1 MTPSAH
7 ARRHTT
13 LFVAALIVTFV
24 GLRAWLR
31 ITPNADFNVAG
42 YNIHHLFTGVLVV
55 TVTSVPLAVG
65 VGVGRARDVLVAGL
79 GVGLGLVLDEWVYL
93 IATPGT
99 NADYLLPVSFRG
111 GVVMVALGALYAVG
125 YSWTATRRKPV
136 AAPREAEVQPFEG

>member
-1 MTPSAH
+1 MPSAD
-7 ARRHTT
+7 ARRHAI
-13 LFVAALIVTFV
+13 LFVAGLIITFA
-24 GLRAWLR
+24 GLRAWLQ

-55 TVTSVPLAVG
+55 TATAVPLAIG
-65 VGVGRARDVLVAGL
+65 SGVGRVRDLLVAGL

-111 GVVMVALGALYAVG
+111 GVVMIALGAVYAAG
-125 YSWTATRRKPV
+125 CYWTVARRK
-136 AAPREAEVQPFEG
+136 R